1 MFSEERKIKL
11 KRLGPAAAMFVLLM
25 IFWIILTGTLD
36 LPTVL
41 IGAGASLLVVWF
53 NANLL
58 FGKDETSK
66 VSFKTLFAFLKV
78 MFVVLIEVVK
88 SNIHVAMIV
97 LKKKMPIDPGF
108 VVVRNPLKKAWN
120 QALYANAI
128 TLTPGTLTVDV
139 VEEGILVHGLVK
151 SEVKGIEDSK
161 MERAFRALEE

>member
-1 MFSEERKIKL
+1 M
-11 KRLGPAAAMFVLLM
+11 AMFVLLM
-25 IFWIILTGTLD
+25 AFWIILTGTLD

-41 IGAGASLLVVWF
+41 IGAGASVLVVWF

-66 VSFKTLFAFLKV
+66 VSFMTLFAFLKV
-78 MFVVLIEVVK
+78 MIVVLIEVVK

-139 VEEGILVHGLVK
+139 VEDGILVHGLVK

>member
-1 MFSEERKIKL
+1 
-11 KRLGPAAAMFVLLM
+11 MFVLLM

-41 IGAGASLLVVWF
+41 IGAAASILVVWF

-58 FGKDETSK
+58 FGKDEISK
-66 VSFKTLFAFLKV
+66 VSFKTMFAFLKV
-78 MFVVLIEVVK
+78 MIVVLIEVVK

-151 SEVKGIEDSK
+151 SEVLSIEDSK